1 MNREIKFRAWD
12 GDEMVILENAGLQY
26 FDFEGSYALSFVV
39 DGYSGFWAHEQY
51 ESASKKANK
60 FPIMQF
66 TGLKDKNGKD
76 IYEGDIVEND
86 GIAVVRYKGN
96 QFVIE
101 SPGSLAIDYVSEYF
115 FETCIVIGNQFQNP
129 ELLS

>member
-1 MNREIKFRAWD
+1 MREIKFRAWHKKN
-12 GDEMVILENAGLQY
+12 ETMIEFGLTNIY
-26 FDFEGSYALSFVV
+26 ADSYA
-39 DGYSGFWAHEQY
+39 GENWISGGPFTSSKDNDWDNLILMQY
-51 ESASKKANK
+51 
-60 FPIMQF
+60 
-66 TGLKDKNGKD
+66 TGLKDKDGKE

-86 GIAVVRYKGN
+86 GIAVVRYNGN